1 MPSHD
6 PMDHDDRRRSRRSK
20 QDAQNEVEQLARQA
34 DDVEE
39 VCDYLMDVAARIK
52 AKREVVGGDDVA
64 LQMKLGE
71 LQARAH
77 RQLSSI
83 QDGLNT
89 SARPSRP
96 AGPGGGRPPAG
107 RGGRVVDSRSRGRAG
122 NEGWLVAGV
131 LLLVLLAVGV
141 IYVLGQ
147 GALELPAELPT
158 SNGQPKLED

>member
-77 RQLSSI
+77 RQLSDI
-83 QDGLNT
+83 QDRLNT
-89 SARPSRP
+89 SARPSHP

-107 RGGRVVDSRSRGRAG
+107 RGGRGVDSRRLEQAG
-122 NEGWLVAGV
+122 ALHPTLALVLAI
-131 LLLVLLAVGV
+131 LLLTFLALGV
-141 IYVLGQ
+141 IYSVGQ
-147 GALELPAELPT
+147 GTLELPA
-158 SNGQPKLED
+158 